1 MDEPGQQT
9 LNEQNSLPHKL
20 AAILYADVE
29 GYSRLTG
36 ADEAGT
42 HRTLSAYLDLFAETI
57 KAHHGEVKHYAG
69 DAVLADFTT
78 VSDALNCAISLQ
90 KTMKEKNETV
100 AQDKRMQFR
109 IGLNLGEVIVD
120 RGEVYG
126 NGVNV
131 AARLETLAEPGG
143 ICVSGNVVDAV
154 GAKLPLRYEY
164 MGEHRVKNID
174 KPVRAYRVSEAS
186 LGPTTSSSSIRR
198 WLRVR
203 RKALIISAV
212 VLIALLATLSYF
224 QFLRAGSDIQNATLP
239 AFDKPSI
246 AVLPFDDLSG
256 DSKESWLSEGMTQT
270 LISDLSRLRNLY
282 VIARNS
288 VLTYK
293 DKVVDV
299 RKVGQELGVR
309 YVMEGSIQRVPDRIR
324 INVQLIEAASGRH
337 LWSERYDRPAA
348 DIFEVQD
355 DITHRIVTE
364 LDVALLH
371 GEEARVWRR
380 STQSREAYELY
391 LRAREHYDRY
401 TKEDIAQSQTL
412 LGRALEI
419 DPKFTIALVW
429 LGWTYYIQADSGW
442 SSNSAASYERA
453 VAFGRR
459 AVQIDDSLADA
470 YSMIGNVLLSLRRNS
485 DAMIEFKRALEVGPN
500 SADNLLLVGYGYA
513 PNGKAAEAKVLID
526 RAFRLNP
533 FPPPYWYGAL
543 GDALLFGKRPAEA
556 IPFHRKCV
564 DSIPDFIWCQFGLT
578 VALAQTGKIDEAR
591 TQAKEVLRVNK
602 DATAAEN
609 SYVAAIGDPAERQAI
624 IELLRKAGLK

>member
-1 MDEPGQQT
+1 MPLLIADRQEETIENRPTDSASTESQPLQ
-9 LNEQNSLPHKL
+9 HKL
-20 AAILYADVE
+20 AAILYADVA

-36 ADEAGT
+36 EDEAGT

-57 KAHHGEVKHYAG
+57 HAHRGEVKHYAG

-78 VSDALNCAISLQ
+78 VSDALNCAVAVQRELKQ
-90 KTMKEKNETV
+90 RNEGSPE
-100 AQDKRMQFR
+100 AKRAQFR
-109 IGLNLGEVIVD
+109 IGLNLGEVIID

-131 AARLETLAEPGG
+131 AARLEALAEPGG

-164 MGEHRVKNID
+164 MGEHTVKNID

-186 LGPTTSSSSIRR
+186 LGATASPSSIRR
-198 WLRVR
+198 WFRAR
-203 RKALIISAV
+203 RKALIISAIA
-212 VLIALLATLSYF
+212 LIAASATLGYF
-224 QFLRAGSDIQNATLP
+224 QFLRAGSHIQNATLP

-256 DSKESWLSEGMTQT
+256 NSKESWLSDGMTET
-270 LISDLSRLRNLY
+270 LITDLSRLRNLY

-288 VLTYK
+288 VFTYK
-293 DKVVDV
+293 GKAVDV

-324 INVQLIEAASGRH
+324 INVQLIEAATGRH

-401 TKEDIAQSQTL
+401 TKEDIAQSHTL
-412 LGRALEI
+412 LERALEI

-429 LGWTYYIQADSGW
+429 LGWTHYIQGDSGW
-442 SSNSAASYERA
+442 STNSVASYERGMA
-453 VAFGRR
+453 LGRR
-459 AVQIDDSLADA
+459 ALEINDSLADA
-470 YSMIGNVLLSLRRNS
+470 CAMIGNVLLSLRRNS

-513 PNGKAAEAKVLID
+513 PMV
-526 RAFRLNP
+526 RL
-533 FPPPYWYGAL
+533 
-543 GDALLFGKRPAEA
+543 R
-556 IPFHRKCV
+556 R
-564 DSIPDFIWCQFGLT
+564 
-578 VALAQTGKIDEAR
+578 
-591 TQAKEVLRVNK
+591 LR
-602 DATAAEN
+602 
-609 SYVAAIGDPAERQAI
+609 S
-624 IELLRKAGLK
+624 